1 MDAPLYAFESG
12 EPPKARSMQRMGMR
26 TSGKSGAS
34 DAEEAGSGRGGR
46 SPFRAAY
53 ADPPYPGLAHYYE
66 GQGIAEEVDYVELCA
81 KLDAEYD
88 AWAVSL
94 HTPALRKVLHLLP
107 EKVRVGAWCKPWTPF
122 KRSMRV
128 QYTWEPVL
136 FWTPRNE
143 TPKAGDDWSDA
154 DAPRD
159 FCIECSVMKT
169 TIVNGTKFK
178 GVKPLGFCLWVF
190 AVLGVKP
197 GESFTDVFPGSGA
210 VTEAWRQYCASPRL
224 RTLNH
229 EKTTQEKMI

>member
-1 MDAPLYAFESG
+1 MERAERSG
-12 EPPKARSMQRMGMR
+12 G
-26 TSGKSGAS
+26 
-34 DAEEAGSGRGGR
+34 
-46 SPFRAAY
+46 FRAAY

-122 KRSMRV
+122 KRSLRV

-143 TPKAGDDWSDA
+143 TPKAGDEWSDA

-224 RTLNH
+224 SLGGGGAERQGELLPSARKRHNNY
-229 EKTTQEKMI
+229 